1 VLGTPRAEDAEW
13 RRFAALGGT
22 SGAVAKLSAVATYE
36 ISRTLVKS
44 PPELWAELEGARFEA
59 AVGARTVRTTEPER
73 ELAWEGDGA
82 AGLARLE
89 PSSWGTKVTLTAWV
103 EEQEER
109 VAERGLFARVFG
121 RRAAPPPA
129 PPDDYEERLAGLLDD
144 LGSAHK
150 KPFVRE

>member
-1 VLGTPRAEDAEW
+1 M
-13 RRFAALGGT
+13 
-22 SGAVAKLSAVATYE
+22 
-36 ISRTLVKS
+36 KS
-44 PPELWAELEGARFEA
+44 PPEIWAELEGARLGDSL
-59 AVGARTVRTTEPER
+59 GATSVKTTEPER

-103 EEQEER
+103 AEVEAE
-109 VAERGLFARVFG
+109 VADQGFFG
-121 RRAAPPPA
+121 RIFRKRAADPPSPA
-129 PPDDYEERLAGLLDD
+129 TGEDIEKRLSGLLDD